1 MERKCKCGNCYIPR
15 FERQMR
21 CMPCILAKEPPLPPD
36 DVRDI
41 QHTEFLE
48 WFIYHWHHIRKSAH
62 EAKGLVFEYDDGI
75 IGKAAEKKR
84 KPTVAELAR
93 KRGLD
98 PSLVRKRLR
107 LGWTLDKA
115 LTQPPKGKEND

>member
-21 CMPCILAKEPPLPPD
+21 CMPCILAKEPPPPPD

-62 EAKGLVFEYDDGI
+62 EAKGLVFEYDNGVL
-75 IGKAAEKKR
+75 GRGPAKR
-84 KPTVAELAR
+84 NRTTVAEMAR
-93 KRGLD
+93 QHGLD
-98 PSLVRKRLR
+98 PALVRKRLR
-107 LGWTLDKA
+107 AGWPLKKA
-115 LTQPPKGKEND
+115 LTQPSQIKK